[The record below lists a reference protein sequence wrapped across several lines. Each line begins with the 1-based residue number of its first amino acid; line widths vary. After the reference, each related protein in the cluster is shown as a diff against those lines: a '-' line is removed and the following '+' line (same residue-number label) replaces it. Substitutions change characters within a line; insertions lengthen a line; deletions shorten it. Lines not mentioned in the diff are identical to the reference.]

1 MTPTTSSVGATLKKV
16 NKNTLGKV
24 KSSFAALD
32 AHVMFGVKMFAG
44 IPLVVTRYR
53 KHLVTEIGNI
63 SFGKASLL
71 SGGGTIGVVAG
82 MAIVAAVMVS
92 IEIHRA
98 LGLLGFTA
106 LSGLAA
112 SIANTQALAPLIAAL
127 AIAAK
132 VGTGF
137 TAQLGSMRVSE
148 EIDALDV
155 LGVPSIPFLAS
166 VRMVAMLVI
175 IAPVYM
181 VGLLG
186 SYLASR
192 VVIVNMLGE
201 SSGTYDYYFRQSITP
216 EFFAYSVLMTII
228 FSVIISVICCSYG
241 YNAGGGPEGV
251 GRAAGTAVRTTILTI
266 AVAAMVLVFG
276 LYGLTPTIPGM
287 GLE

>member
-1 MTPTTSSVGATLKKV
+1 MTDTRIRLKRASGATLGRLK
-16 NKNTLGKV
+16 G
-24 KSSFAALD
+24 SFEGLD
-32 AHVMFGVKMFAG
+32 GHIMFGVKMFAG
-44 IPLVVTRYR
+44 IPMAIARYR
-53 KHLVTEIGNI
+53 KHILTEVGNI

-71 SGGGTIGVVAG
+71 SGGGTIGVVGG

-106 LSGLAA
+106 LSGLAG
-112 SIANTQALAPLIAAL
+112 SIANTQAIAPLIASL

-137 TAQLGSMRVSE
+137 TAQLGSMRVSD
-148 EIDALDV
+148 EIDALDT
-155 LGVPSIPFLAS
+155 LGVPSITFLAT
-166 VRMVAMLVI
+166 VRMLAMLIV

-186 SYLASR
+186 AYLASR
-192 VVIVNMLGE
+192 FVIVGMLGE

-216 EFFAYSVLMTII
+216 EYFAYSILMTVIFAII
-228 FSVIISVICCSYG
+228 IAVICCSYG

-266 AVAAMVLVFG
+266 ALAAMVLVFG

>member
-1 MTPTTSSVGATLKKV
+1 MTATTRMEPIKRVGELAFGKLKS
-16 NKNTLGKV
+16 G
-24 KSSFAALD
+24 FAAID
-32 AHVMFGVKMFAG
+32 GHVMFGVKMFAG
-44 IPLVVTRYR
+44 IPLVLTRYR
-53 KHLVTEIGNI
+53 KHMFTEVGNI
-63 SFGKASLL
+63 SFGRAALL

-82 MAIVAAVMVS
+82 MAIVAAMMVS

-98 LGLLGFTA
+98 LSLLGFTA
-106 LSGLAA
+106 LSGLAG

-155 LGVPSIPFLAS
+155 LGVPSIPFLAT
-166 VRMVAMLVI
+166 VRMLAMLIVI
-175 IAPVYM
+175 TPVYM

-192 VVIVNMLGE
+192 IVIVNMLGE

-216 EFFAYSVLMTII
+216 EIFAYSVLMTVI
-228 FSVIISVICCSYG
+228 FSVIISIICCSYG
-241 YNAGGGPEGV
+241 YNAAGGPEGV
-251 GRAAGTAVRTTILTI
+251 GRAAGTAVRTTILTV
-266 AVAAMVLVFG
+266 AVAAMVLIFG

>member
-1 MTPTTSSVGATLKKV
+1 MILSQTATARLKKV
-16 NKNTLGKV
+16 SAGTTGRL

-32 AHVMFGVKMFAG
+32 GHVMFGVKMIAG
-44 IPLVVTRYR
+44 IPLAVMRYR
-53 KHLVTEIGNI
+53 THILREVGNI

-137 TAQLGSMRVSE
+137 TAQLGSMRISE
-148 EIDALDV
+148 EIDALDT
-155 LGVPSIPFLAS
+155 LGVPSVTFLAT
-166 VRMVAMLVI
+166 VRLIAMLIVI
-175 IAPVYM
+175 TPVYM

-186 SYLASR
+186 AYLASR
-192 VVIVNMLGE
+192 FVVVGMLGE

-216 EFFAYSVLMTII
+216 ETFAYSILMTVV
-228 FSVIISVICCSYG
+228 FSVIIAVIACSYG
-241 YNAGGGPEGV
+241 YNASGGPEGV
-251 GRAAGTAVRTTILTI
+251 GRAAGTAVRTTILTVAI
-266 AVAAMVLVFG
+266 AAMVLIFG
-276 LYGLTPTIPGM
+276 LYGLTPTVPGM

>member
-1 MTPTTSSVGATLKKV
+1 MTPTQSMVGTRLKQANKLTV
-16 NKNTLGKV
+16 GKLKNTLI
-24 KSSFAALD
+24 ALD
-32 AHVMFGVKMFAG
+32 GHVMFGVKMFAG
-44 IPLVVTRYR
+44 VPMVFTRYR
-53 KHLVTEIGNI
+53 KHLGTEIGNI
-63 SFGKASLL
+63 SFGRASLL
-71 SGGGTIGVVAG
+71 TGGGTIGVVAG
-82 MAIVAAVMVS
+82 MAIVAAIMVS
-92 IEIHRA
+92 IEINRA

-112 SIANTQALAPLIAAL
+112 SIGNTQAIAPLIASLAL
-127 AIAAK
+127 AAK

-166 VRMVAMLVI
+166 VRMVAMVII

-181 VGLLG
+181 VALLG
-186 SYLASR
+186 AYLASR
-192 VVIVNMLGE
+192 FVIVNMLGE

-216 EFFAYSVLMTII
+216 EYFAYSILMTVI
-228 FSVIISVICCSYG
+228 FAIMISIICCSYG

-266 AVAAMVLVFG
+266 ALAAMVLIFG
-276 LYGLTPTIPGM
+276 LYGLTPTVPGM